1 MRTTPRVPR
10 LDVPLLSFKQ
20 YMEMQSDPIDIHDAE
35 KHYAEYKQI
44 YTNKQ
49 NDIFF
54 ECHKVLSVS
63 SAEGALVQGE
73 VPSRAQ
79 LPLAGRTTAPSTAP
93 SQKIL

>member
-1 MRTTPRVPR
+1 MKKKFSSDSSDSDNDRHKHTYGYRRVRTTPRVPR

-20 YMEMQSDPIDIHDAE
+20 YMDMQSEPIDIHDAE

-54 ECHKVLSVS
+54 ECHKVSAVSVV
-63 SAEGALVQGE
+63 EGTLVQ
-73 VPSRAQ
+73 
-79 LPLAGRTTAPSTAP
+79 
-93 SQKIL
+93 